1 LGILAAVKQ
10 NRRTDQILQIVSYAG
25 QGIPSFITVLFLLF
39 FAQLTTHYPLPMIYY
54 IIRSRS
60 DGKYLT
66 ARVDDDT
73 SGYLLL
79 FKEDFE
85 AMSYLNTHAADLAN
99 RLTVEPLASNQIGS
113 LLKRWGF
120 AGVGIVNDP
129 LLPEIEFLQHI

>member
-1 LGILAAVKQ
+1 
-10 NRRTDQILQIVSYAG
+10 
-25 QGIPSFITVLFLLF
+25 
-39 FAQLTTHYPLPMIYY
+39 MIYY

-99 RLTVEPLASNQIGS
+99 RLTVEPLASTQIGS

>member
-1 LGILAAVKQ
+1 MV
-10 NRRTDQILQIVSYAG
+10 
-25 QGIPSFITVLFLLF
+25 
-39 FAQLTTHYPLPMIYY
+39 YY
-54 IIRSRS
+54 IIRSRT

-66 ARVDDDT
+66 ARVDDGT

-85 AMSYLNTHAADLAN
+85 ALSYLNTHAADLAS
-99 RLTVEPLASNQIGS
+99 RLTVESVPSTQVGG

-129 LLPEIEFLQHI
+129 LLPEIEFLKNI

>member
-1 LGILAAVKQ
+1 
-10 NRRTDQILQIVSYAG
+10 
-25 QGIPSFITVLFLLF
+25 
-39 FAQLTTHYPLPMIYY
+39 MIYY

-79 FKEDFE
+79 FKEDFD

-99 RLTVEPLASNQIGS
+99 RLTVESQASTQIGS

>member
-1 LGILAAVKQ
+1 MV
-10 NRRTDQILQIVSYAG
+10 
-25 QGIPSFITVLFLLF
+25 
-39 FAQLTTHYPLPMIYY
+39 YY
-54 IIRSRS
+54 IIRSRT

-66 ARVDDDT
+66 ARVDDAT

-85 AMSYLNTHAADLAN
+85 ALSYLNAHAADLAS
-99 RLTVEPLASNQIGS
+99 RLTVESLASSQIGG

-129 LLPEIEFLQHI
+129 LLPEVEFLQHI

>member
-1 LGILAAVKQ
+1 MVRCQLSV
-10 NRRTDQILQIVSYAG
+10 VSC
-25 QGIPSFITVLFLLF
+25 QMV
-39 FAQLTTHYPLPMIYY
+39 YY
-54 IIRSRS
+54 IIRSRT

-66 ARVDDDT
+66 ARVDDAK

-85 AMSYLNTHAADLAN
+85 ALSYLNTHAADLASQ
-99 RLTVEPLASNQIGS
+99 LTVESLASSQIGS
-113 LLKRWGF
+113 LIKRWSF

>member
-1 LGILAAVKQ
+1 M
-10 NRRTDQILQIVSYAG
+10 S
-25 QGIPSFITVLFLLF
+25 
-39 FAQLTTHYPLPMIYY
+39 YY

-85 AMSYLNTHAADLAN
+85 AMSYVNTHAADLAN

>member
-1 LGILAAVKQ
+1 
-10 NRRTDQILQIVSYAG
+10 
-25 QGIPSFITVLFLLF
+25 
-39 FAQLTTHYPLPMIYY
+39 MIYY

-85 AMSYLNTHAADLAN
+85 AMSYVNTHAADLAN

>member
-1 LGILAAVKQ
+1 
-10 NRRTDQILQIVSYAG
+10 
-25 QGIPSFITVLFLLF
+25 
-39 FAQLTTHYPLPMIYY
+39 MIYY
-54 IIRSRS
+54 IIRSRT

-66 ARVDDDT
+66 ARVDDNT

-85 AMSYLNTHAADLAN
+85 ALIYLNTHAADLAS
-99 RLTVEPLASNQIGS
+99 RLTVESLASTQIGG

-129 LLPEIEFLQHI
+129 LLPDIDFLQHI

>member
-1 LGILAAVKQ
+1 
-10 NRRTDQILQIVSYAG
+10 
-25 QGIPSFITVLFLLF
+25 
-39 FAQLTTHYPLPMIYY
+39 
-54 IIRSRS
+54 
-60 DGKYLT
+60 
-66 ARVDDDT
+66 
-73 SGYLLL
+73 L

-99 RLTVEPLASNQIGS
+99 RLTVEPLASNKIGS

>member
-1 LGILAAVKQ
+1 
-10 NRRTDQILQIVSYAG
+10 
-25 QGIPSFITVLFLLF
+25 
-39 FAQLTTHYPLPMIYY
+39 MIYY

-129 LLPEIEFLQHI
+129 LLPEIEYLQHI

>member
-1 LGILAAVKQ
+1 
-10 NRRTDQILQIVSYAG
+10 
-25 QGIPSFITVLFLLF
+25 
-39 FAQLTTHYPLPMIYY
+39 MIYY

-120 AGVGIVNDP
+120 VGVGIVNDP

>member
-1 LGILAAVKQ
+1 MV
-10 NRRTDQILQIVSYAG
+10 
-25 QGIPSFITVLFLLF
+25 
-39 FAQLTTHYPLPMIYY
+39 YY
-54 IIRSRS
+54 IIRSRT

-66 ARVDDDT
+66 ARVDDNT

-85 AMSYLNTHAADLAN
+85 ALSYLNTHAADLASS
-99 RLTVEPLASNQIGS
+99 LTVESLASTQIGG

-129 LLPEIEFLQHI
+129 LLPDIDFLQHI